1 SWLLSHVL
9 MARIDTNDSSEANF
23 IFETMNDRGLNLD
36 NTDKLKALLLSEMK
50 DATKRADGNAKW
62 KRIIQELKQLGGRN
76 SDSDFFKAWLRAKY
90 TVTIRSSVLGAKNQ
104 DFETVGTEFHKWVRD
119 HLKEMGLHN
128 TDDFQRV
135 IEEEIPF

>member
-1 SWLLSHVL
+1 
-9 MARIDTNDSSEANF
+9 
-23 IFETMNDRGLNLD
+23 
-36 NTDKLKALLLSEMK
+36 
-50 DATKRADGNAKW
+50 
-62 KRIIQELKQLGGRN
+62 

-135 IEEEIPF
+135 IEEEIPFFAKQYIRIVNLTKQFDPALPYPYFNAQLSFSLQHTLALAPLKLTDAPEVVTQKLRLVTRYLDIYLA